1 MECVRA
7 DGIRYSRILPQ
18 QVEIRGK
25 PERISDE
32 SRENPVEAERIA
44 RKLDRRTIGRN
55 LGRAARLDCVAD
67 RRRDRAVRPAE
78 QYLLFCVAAEPRER
92 ARSRSESALIRQARE
107 SGICILPDAADPGA
121 KRAPRIR
128 FSSNQIRTLASFT
141 VRVATWVNLL
151 LLCESL
157 RLRDFA

>member
-1 MECVRA
+1 M
-7 DGIRYSRILPQ
+7 
-18 QVEIRGK
+18 
-25 PERISDE
+25 
-32 SRENPVEAERIA
+32 EAERIA

-55 LGRAARLDCVAD
+55 LGRAARFVNVAD
-67 RRRDRAVRPAE
+67 RRRYPAGRTAD
-78 QYLLFCVAAEPRER
+78 QYLLFCVAAEPCER
-92 ARSRSESALIRQARE
+92 ARSSSEAALIRQARE
-107 SGICILPDAADPGA
+107 GGIRILPDTADPGA
-121 KRAPRIR
+121 KRAPRNRLFR

>member
-1 MECVRA
+1 M
-7 DGIRYSRILPQ
+7 
-18 QVEIRGK
+18 
-25 PERISDE
+25 
-32 SRENPVEAERIA
+32 EAERIA

-107 SGICILPDAADPGA
+107 SGIRILPDAADPGA
-121 KRAPRIR
+121 KRAPRNRLFR